1 MYIISPL
8 VFYSA
13 EIIPEIGLTLFML
26 SFFAIFFI
34 LIYLVTNAAEGE
46 DIGSAKRYLLI
57 FTTIFII
64 STLFPSE
71 KTIYKMFIAY
81 IATTDKVKIA
91 TIEHKK
97 LYNFIKKEIN
107 NAAKFIIDSKNK

>member
-1 MYIISPL
+1 MYIINPL
-8 VFYSA
+8 VFYLA
-13 EIIPEIGLTLFML
+13 EVIPEIGLTLFMF

-34 LIYLVTNAAEGE
+34 LIYLICDTVEGK

-81 IATTDKVKIA
+81 ITTTDDIKIT
-91 TIEHKK
+91 TIEHKE
-97 LYNFIKKEIN
+97 LCNFIKKEIN

>member
-1 MYIISPL
+1 MYTINPL
-8 VFYSA
+8 VFYLA
-13 EIIPEIGLTLFML
+13 EVIPRIGLELLMI
-26 SFFAIFFI
+26 SFLAIFFI
-34 LIYLVTNAAEGE
+34 LIYLVCNTAEGE

-71 KTIYKMFIAY
+71 KTIYKMFVAY
-81 IATTDKVKIA
+81 IITTDDIKIA
-91 TIEHKK
+91 KIEHKE